1 MGDTSAMGILWVS
14 LFGSSVVAMLD
25 VMGVE
30 VTVGEVEYWPCWG
43 LVET

>member
-1 MGDTSAMGILWVS
+1 MGDTSAMGILRVG
-14 LFGSSVVAMLD
+14 FGGSSVVASLD

-30 VTVGEVEYWPCWG
+30 VTVGEVEYGPCWG